1 MHKAFSK
8 FLFVALIS
16 SLVAL
21 ASLSDASASPTTI
34 TITSP
39 TNGDSVF
46 TTSTVSVTGTA
57 SDPDGIK
64 KVEVSSDGGM
74 TFSPATTNNGFA
86 NWSFTIP
93 YTGSITIIAK
103 ATSNTGLF
111 GVTSIPTND
120 YLYDIAVN
128 SLTDT
133 IYATDY
139 TERNSF
145 GSDQVSEING
155 STNKVINTIPVDGY
169 SRGVAVNSLTNTLY
183 VASSSSYG
191 GTAFM
196 GPILAP
202 NSGSNIVSVID
213 IPLGKV
219 VDKIHVGIDPQGV
232 AVDASHNKI
241 YVANSGSNSISIING
256 LTDKVIKTIP
266 IISTNPSTN
275 PPVNPF
281 DIAIDSS
288 HNKIYVSDSGSDS
301 ISVISSLTDNIIKT
315 IHIMPTNPI
324 TFRTANPSAI
334 AVDSSH
340 NKIYAS
346 SSDSNFIAIIDGTT
360 YKIIKRIQIIHP
372 SGVAVDSSTNTIYV
386 ASRDCTSQNNYN
398 YVDASCN
405 VIVINGETNEIIKTV
420 SVEADP
426 YGVAVNPGTHTV
438 YVANSL
444 DWARGVYIPPNAL
457 PQTSVS
463 AINGNYESVSTS
475 VSFTV
480 TKASSNN
487 NPTISELDPCF
498 KGNHLICKLN
508 FITFREI
515 AQCYGNFPG
524 SCTIDCISC
533 PPDITKEIMTE
544 IQQGFPPLKQVQAGI
559 PLKNIVAAKGQV
571 LITNDI
577 RDSPASVTEETAKML
592 MSNGDTNWHFP

>member
-1 MHKAFSK
+1 
-8 FLFVALIS
+8 
-16 SLVAL
+16 
-21 ASLSDASASPTTI
+21 
-34 TITSP
+34 
-39 TNGDSVF
+39 
-46 TTSTVSVTGTA
+46 
-57 SDPDGIK
+57 
-64 KVEVSSDGGM
+64 
-74 TFSPATTNNGFA
+74 
-86 NWSFTIP
+86 
-93 YTGSITIIAK
+93 
-103 ATSNTGLF
+103 
-111 GVTSIPTND
+111 
-120 YLYDIAVN
+120 
-128 SLTDT
+128 
-133 IYATDY
+133 
-139 TERNSF
+139 
-145 GSDQVSEING
+145 
-155 STNKVINTIPVDGY
+155 
-169 SRGVAVNSLTNTLY
+169 
-183 VASSSSYG
+183 
-191 GTAFM
+191 M

-372 SGVAVDSSTNTIYV
+372 SGVAVDSLTNTIYV

-498 KGNHLICKLN
+498 KGNHLI
-508 FITFREI
+508 
-515 AQCYGNFPG
+515 
-524 SCTIDCISC
+524 
-533 PPDITKEIMTE
+533 
-544 IQQGFPPLKQVQAGI
+544 
-559 PLKNIVAAKGQV
+559 
-571 LITNDI
+571 
-577 RDSPASVTEETAKML
+577 
-592 MSNGDTNWHFP
+592 W